1 MFRDVSEIVRSS
13 GLIISSQNPSNAAL
27 SETKQQFHFSYY
39 FYFVEFGGG
48 AHEVLPDLELAV

>member
-1 MFRDVSEIVRSS
+1 MFRDISETVGGSV
-13 GLIISSQNPSNAAL
+13 LIISSQNPSNAAL
-27 SETKQQFHFSYY
+27 YETKQKFHFIYC